1 MSPEKKEIIKGW
13 YEKADEDFLA
23 AEVVIEASPLLYDV
37 SAFHSQQ
44 AAEKYLKAFLAF
56 NEIMPPKVHN
66 IKELIDLAV
75 NFDASFEAIREAES
89 LSKYAV
95 RSRYPDDFDIDTKE
109 QAFKILSVA
118 RSVKDF
124 VRNKIEI

>member
-1 MSPEKKEIIKGW
+1 MSPEKKEIIQGW
-13 YEKADEDFLA
+13 YQKVEEDLLA

-44 AAEKYLKAFLAF
+44 AAEKFIKGFLAF

-66 IKELIDLAV
+66 IRELIDIATG
-75 NFDASFEAIREAES
+75 FDGSFETIREAES

-95 RSRYPDDFDIDTKE
+95 LSRYPDDFDIDTKE
-109 QAFKILSVA
+109 EALKILSIA
-118 RSVKDF
+118 KSVRDF
-124 VRNKIEI
+124 VKNKIGF

>member
-1 MSPEKKEIIKGW
+1 MSPEKKEIVNGW

>member
-1 MSPEKKEIIKGW
+1 MNPEKKEIINGW

-23 AEVVIEASPLLYDV
+23 AEVVIDASPLLYDV

-44 AAEKYLKAFLAF
+44 AAEKYIKAFLAF

-75 NFDASFEAIREAES
+75 RFDASFEAIREAES

-109 QAFKILSVA
+109 QALKILGVA

-124 VRNKIEI
+124 VRNKIGI

>member
-75 NFDASFEAIREAES
+75 NFDTSFEAIREAES

>member
-1 MSPEKKEIIKGW
+1 M
-13 YEKADEDFLA
+13 
-23 AEVVIEASPLLYDV
+23 YDV

-44 AAEKYLKAFLAF
+44 AAERYLKAFLAF

-66 IKELIDLAV
+66 IKELIDLSV
-75 NFDASFEAIREAES
+75 RFDASFEALREAES